1 MNWSSLA
8 LAFVKVPWMIAVDCG
23 WATIFYCWRNKL
35 SLCYCKIEILEIGR
49 ERRIRIE
56 GKVIGRERDSGLK
69 EIIKKCRRMNI
80 LLNKFVE

>member
-49 ERRIRIE
+49 ERAD
-56 GKVIGRERDSGLK
+56 K
-69 EIIKKCRRMNI
+69 N
-80 LLNKFVE
+80 